1 MRGSTQNLGP
11 IGSAVLTFIGYKQ
24 TKRHPCRQAK
34 NIYIYTRL
42 LERFASIY
50 YFNCGHV
57 LFAYIVKQ
65 TKNKQKIR
73 GFYKKKSWIFKSRI
87 LLQANFWKFDH
98 PYSSLG
104 SREVPEKIWA
114 RSVQPFWRLLDTNK
128 LRDTHWEEQ
137 IWRVIYIHMFRLVLN
152 ICWCLNP
159 GRKCRIDSGRFF
171 NISFVS
177 VSCFISYS
185 SLFLLLLHSFL
196 IFVEIYYGKKTMFKQ
211 SLILLKRM

>member
-65 TKNKQKIR
+65 TKNKQIIR
-73 GFYKKKSWIFKSRI
+73 GFSKVEFCYRQIFENSI
-87 LLQANFWKFDH
+87 IHTLPWGH
-98 PYSSLG
+98 
-104 SREVPEKIWA
+104 A
-114 RSVQPFWRLLDTNK
+114 RSQKKFGPDRFSHFDVYWTQTN
-128 LRDTHWEEQ
+128 
-137 IWRVIYIHMFRLVLN
+137 
-152 ICWCLNP
+152 
-159 GRKCRIDSGRFF
+159 
-171 NISFVS
+171 
-177 VSCFISYS
+177 
-185 SLFLLLLHSFL
+185 
-196 IFVEIYYGKKTMFKQ
+196 
-211 SLILLKRM
+211 